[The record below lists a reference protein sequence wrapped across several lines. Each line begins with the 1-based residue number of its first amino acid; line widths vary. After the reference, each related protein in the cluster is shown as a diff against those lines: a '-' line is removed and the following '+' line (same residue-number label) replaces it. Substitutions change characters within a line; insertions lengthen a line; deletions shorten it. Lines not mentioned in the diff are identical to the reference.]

1 MSDNEFLLYEKD
13 NIPFFKKY
21 LIMQHLLVSN
31 QGNSQLEA
39 FAFLSFYY
47 IQYISGYFSPQ
58 LGILN
63 QTNSIDKF
71 LSKIEK
77 VFRLKN
83 LFRNDYNNYKITCYF
98 FTFFLFLSGIYYILI
113 TYSITKQSFYDTKAR
128 IINPFIKFFIYI
140 LYNMILDMG
149 IAHFCLKGNV
159 NTIILDDK
167 CSLNE
172 DPFFSFSILITFIYS
187 ILMNIVC
194 QIFNVNSFYLSRSYF
209 SKVASQ
215 YDMIMVFHS
224 IFYSLLLNEHGFSKY
239 FFLIY
244 NLVMSIFIYEYYFY
258 LHLYFEKSVF
268 LLVGIYH
275 SLYVWVSFL
284 FLLFYIFPINNLGL
298 IFLVSSLFVGIYTLT
313 SSNNLDYILMYKTP
327 FNKIKNKYHALY
339 FIKEIIRQINTFDE
353 DEEKKILLIGVLE
366 IHKIECPNENCVS
379 KNKKKIYL
387 PKTDEWSLNQT
398 SSTKDKI
405 FLNVFVVSL
414 INYWLQQ
421 NEQFPDMLL
430 NLSLYYL
437 TIIGNV
443 CLSIY
448 TYKQAKKLILSQ
460 TEFFSFMRLKFIIR
474 THLYQNLKAK
484 NKPVYNLDELNSTL
498 YFKYDDLSKK
508 FVQEITNDVNYSLT
522 FWSNLKNN
530 SNSINFNEFFL
541 LTEKIRTTKL
551 KVTKLFNELFNI
563 YSRANEIFELYLS
576 YIDIINNDYL
586 VKRNLEVIKRKY
598 ERQTVDLIQ
607 VNYYN
612 ILFGKETGIIICS
625 GDKGKEG
632 LILSS
637 NKIISGL
644 FSYTQEE
651 LKGKFINILMPKNI
665 AKIHSTFIVHYFE
678 IGEKKIIGKKMIKC
692 FAKDKENNIFIIK
705 IILNIFP
712 VLNESVSFVAM
723 LLKDKNDDIILLDNY
738 FNILGLSSRLMY
750 KLNIDNKQLFSK
762 YDIPFYAICK
772 QFIGLYKNMSIKKKK
787 KANLSSSNQQSKLNN
802 FEVKKT
808 KSFILK
814 DGKEIKTETKSM
826 TNNDSIN
833 IQNTNINDS
842 GISLELNN
850 TIHNQ
855 IQNLNNSMITDKMT
869 PNNVTPTPDASPI
882 TTKGDIK
889 VTNFQKSFFFRQSFN
904 EKSFDKTIIVDNVSN
919 FPPPH
924 QLLDNNENIELECE
938 IRIPYF
944 ILNFRNNT
952 KNNNEGNENDMSYDS
967 IFENGNEEDS
977 LDDSINDDDENI
989 PIKDDTPKTKN
1000 TIPVNNKSNINATFN
1015 FNNLRSHSNISKNI
1029 NNNINASNINN
1040 SSQISNAEKNTS
1052 QTNLIEVKRKSNV
1065 INNTKKETVKSEE
1078 EILFI
1083 NKLNRFKI
1091 LFFKGDEK
1099 ELKDYIH
1106 LCNNE
1111 ENITLESKFNLI
1123 FEKYVFGD
1131 NEVMYC
1137 IKVFENKE
1145 TDEFIDDDEED
1156 EIMLNFNSIE
1166 EKNEVRFDKKQKTES
1181 LRKIFSI
1188 FPEDRRGLL
1197 ALHKEFLKLQNEDSF
1212 FREILFKS
1220 KEEIIKNS
1228 TCHGN
1233 TKQETLMEDENSS
1246 QTSASAYNED
1256 LSKKNRIEEIRNNA
1270 LKNVSNF
1277 YMLKY
1282 YSFILII
1289 IICLSIIFLVIVIR
1303 LFDNLR
1309 DNLSEV
1315 TNINNK
1321 LYQTTNWLT
1330 FVLCSLISFDT
1341 LYIMKINS
1349 TKYNFNYN
1357 TFISNVTE
1365 YINTLHDMSLI
1376 WIDNIVTNFSLVE
1389 KAIATFTK
1397 ESRNLFWE
1405 KEEILDYYNL
1415 YESYEP
1421 YPFAL
1426 YQVLTNAKIL
1436 IDEPYFTSVILYDT
1450 KLSYYN
1456 NKSIIYQSIMSIN
1469 NGFRKFLP
1477 NNIQKIKELPRILQ
1491 NFNNNSMVNIKNSI
1505 IIYGTI
1511 NGCLIILYIFILYK
1525 TNKSIDD
1532 GFEKVSKIK
1541 QDKIEETIKKIEQ
1554 FNSILKKFIE
1564 VNYNENSYYFDTKT
1578 IFEKEEESS
1587 HSSNTLANTKSF
1599 NQQDANLRIDNEEQK
1614 KKNNLL
1620 VSEIGKK
1627 QSLQLFTWSYL
1638 QPLILAI
1645 ICIQFM
1651 VSNLLV
1657 TRKIIDSTNEIID
1670 IQTFL
1675 YELVLSAST
1684 SLLDLKYT
1692 LTYYNTEKNISYIT
1706 QTSHYSLQI
1715 IVTKI
1720 AKFDEILN
1728 LYNNMQ
1734 INICDAAFDKEKD
1747 VTKYNACLIDPI
1759 VQTVN
1764 NTNSIFNSIE
1774 NEVNDL
1780 LQLMGYY
1787 ITLDKD
1793 YQTIELYNSNEI
1805 SYCEYLYYNYLVSFI
1820 DNIASA
1826 TLNNQKKT
1834 LNDKNKIALIIY
1846 VLVIIEI
1853 VIYSAYIWIFFL
1865 KKIIYY
1871 LSVARCILR
1880 IIPISV
1886 INSTPDVA
1894 NWIENNYNS

>member
-21 LIMQHLLVSN
+21 LILQHLLVTN

-47 IQYISGYFSPQ
+47 IQFISGYFSPQ
-58 LGILN
+58 LGVLN

-77 VFRLKN
+77 VSRLKN
-83 LFRNDYNNYKITCYF
+83 LFRHDYNNYKITCYI
-98 FTFFLFLSGIYYILI
+98 FTLIIFISGIYFILI
-113 TYSITKQSFYDTKAR
+113 TYSVTKQSFYDTKAR
-128 IINPFIKFFIYI
+128 IVNPFIKFFIYI

-149 IAHFCLKGNV
+149 IAHFCLKGKV

-167 CSLNE
+167 CSLKE
-172 DPFFSFSILITFIYS
+172 DLFFSFSILITFIYS

-215 YDMIMVFHS
+215 YDMIMLFHS
-224 IFYSLLLNEHGFSKY
+224 IFYSILLNEHGFSKY

-258 LHLYFEKSVF
+258 LHLYFEKSVY

-275 SLYVWVSFL
+275 SLYAWSSFL
-284 FLLFYIFPINNLGL
+284 FLIFYIFPINNLGL
-298 IFLVSSLFVGIYTLT
+298 IFLVSSLFVGIYTLI
-313 SSNNLDYILMYKTP
+313 SSNNLDFILIYKTP

-353 DEEKKILLIGVLE
+353 DEEKKILLIGILE

-387 PKTDEWSLNQT
+387 PKTDEWSLNQN
-398 SSTKDKI
+398 SSIKDKI

-437 TIIGNV
+437 KIIGNV

-448 TYKQAKKLILSQ
+448 TYKKAKKLTLSQ
-460 TEFFSFMRLKFIIR
+460 TEFFSFMRLKFMIR
-474 THLYQNLKAK
+474 NHLFQNLKAK
-484 NKPVYNLDELNSTL
+484 NKPVYNLYELNSTL
-498 YFKYDDLSKK
+498 YFKYEDLSKK

-530 SNSINFNEFFL
+530 ANSINFNEFFI

-551 KVTKLFNELFNI
+551 KITKLFNELFNI
-563 YSRANEIFELYLS
+563 YNRANEIFELYLS

-586 VKRNLEVIKRKY
+586 VKRNLEVLKRKN

-612 ILFGKETGIIICS
+612 ILFGKDTGIIICS

-632 LILSS
+632 EILTS
-637 NKIISGL
+637 NKIISEL

-651 LKGKFINILMPKNI
+651 LKGKCINLLMPKNI
-665 AKIHSTFIVHYFE
+665 AKIHSSFITRYFE
-678 IGEKKIIGKKMIKC
+678 IGERKIIGKKTVKC
-692 FAKDKENNIFIIK
+692 FAKDKENNIFLVK
-705 IILNIFP
+705 IILNLFP
-712 VLNESVSFVAM
+712 VLNDSVSFVSM
-723 LLKDKNDDIILLDNY
+723 LIKDRNDDIILLDNY

-750 KLNIDNKQLFSK
+750 KLNIENKQLFSK

-772 QFIGLYKNMSIKKKK
+772 QFISLYKNISIKKKK
-787 KANLSSSNQQSKLNN
+787 KANSSNQQSKITN
-802 FEVKKT
+802 FEIVKT
-808 KSFILK
+808 KSFIK
-814 DGKEIKTETKSM
+814 DSKEIKNEIK
-826 TNNDSIN
+826 NNNNNESGN
-833 IQNTNINDS
+833 IQNTNLNDS
-842 GISLELNN
+842 VISFELNN
-850 TIHNQ
+850 NSINNQ
-855 IQNLNNSMITDKMT
+855 TQGINNSTINEKLT
-869 PNNVTPTPDASPI
+869 PNNIATPTPDYSP
-882 TTKGDIK
+882 TPNRGESKFN
-889 VTNFQKSFFFRQSFN
+889 NFQKSFFFKQSFN
-904 EKSFDKTIIVDNVSN
+904 EKSFDKTILVENNITN

-924 QLLDNNENIELECE
+924 QLLDYNENIELECE

-944 ILNFRNNT
+944 ILNFRNNN
-952 KNNNEGNENDMSYDS
+952 KNNNEGEESDINIDS
-967 IFENGNEEDS
+967 IFENGNEEES
-977 LDDSINDDDENI
+977 LDDSNNDDDENI
-989 PIKDDTPKTKN
+989 LIKDETPKTKN
-1000 TIPVNNKSNINATFN
+1000 TNPLINKSNINSNIN
-1015 FNNLRSHSNISKNI
+1015 FNNLQELNNSNKNM
-1029 NNNINASNINN
+1029 NNNNNINN
-1040 SSQISNAEKNTS
+1040 SSQISNNEKNNS
-1052 QTNLIEVKRKSNV
+1052 KKNLIEVKKKSKI
-1065 INNTKKETVKSEE
+1065 INYFKNENVKSEE
-1078 EILFI
+1078 EMIFLK
-1083 NKLNRFKI
+1083 KLNKFKI
-1091 LFFKGDEK
+1091 LFFKGEEK

-1106 LCNNE
+1106 FCNNE
-1111 ENITLESKFNLI
+1111 ENITIENKFNLI
-1123 FEKYVFGD
+1123 FERYTFGN
-1131 NEVMYC
+1131 NEIIYC

-1145 TDEFIDDDEED
+1145 ADEFMDDEEED
-1156 EIMLNFNSIE
+1156 DIILNLNSIE
-1166 EKNEVRFDKKQKTES
+1166 EKNEVKFDKKQKTES
-1181 LRKIFSI
+1181 LKKIFPI
-1188 FPEDRRGLL
+1188 FPEDRRGLI

-1212 FREILFKS
+1212 FKEILFKS
-1220 KEEIIKNS
+1220 KEEILKNS

-1341 LYIMKINS
+1341 LYIMKNS
-1349 TKYNFNYN
+1349 SKYNFTYN
-1357 TFISNVTE
+1357 TFIPNLSE
-1365 YINTLHDMSLI
+1365 YIYTLQDMSLI

-1389 KAIATFTK
+1389 KAIATFTE
-1397 ESRNLFWE
+1397 ESRNIFWE

-1415 YESYEP
+1415 YDSYEP

-1426 YQVLTNAKIL
+1426 YQVLTCAKL
-1436 IDEPYFTSVILYDT
+1436 LVGEPYFASVILNDE
-1450 KLSYYN
+1450 KLSYYH
-1456 NKSIIYQSIMSIN
+1456 NKSVIYQAIMSIN

-1477 NNIQKIKELPRILQ
+1477 NNLEKIKELPRILQ
-1491 NFNNNSMVNIKNSI
+1491 KFNNNSMVNIKNSI

-1511 NGCLIILYIFILYK
+1511 NGCLIILYTFILYK

-1578 IFEKEEESS
+1578 IFEKEDDSQ
-1587 HSSNTLANTKSF
+1587 HSSNTLTNIKSL

-1645 ICIQFM
+1645 ICIQFI

-1684 SLLDLKYT
+1684 SLLDLKYS
-1692 LTYYNTEKNISYIT
+1692 LTYYNTEKNISYVT
-1706 QTSHYSLQI
+1706 QNSHYSLQV

-1734 INICDAAFDKEKD
+1734 INICDAAFDKKTD
-1747 VTKYNACLIDPI
+1747 VNKYNACLIDPI

-1780 LQLMGYY
+1780 LQLMEYY
-1787 ITLDKD
+1787 ISLDKN
-1793 YQTIELYNSNEI
+1793 YETIELYNSNEI
-1805 SYCEYLYYNYLVSFI
+1805 EYCEYLYYNYLVSFI
-1820 DNIASA
+1820 DNIAAA
-1826 TLNNQKKT
+1826 TLNNQKKA
-1834 LNDKNKIALIIY
+1834 LDDKNKIALIIY